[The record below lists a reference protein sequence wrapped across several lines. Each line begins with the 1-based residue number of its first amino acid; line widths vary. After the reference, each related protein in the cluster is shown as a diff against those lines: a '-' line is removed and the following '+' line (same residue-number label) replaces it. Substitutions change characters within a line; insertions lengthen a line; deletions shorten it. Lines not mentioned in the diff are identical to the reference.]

1 MGSRLSE
8 EITRKLSTLASSLP
22 VGSISR
28 ETDDDGGGDDAGSRA
43 LVRAAISL
51 MKRMHWKEANAI
63 VADEK
68 FGRRLSDAARAEDIC
83 IVESF
88 DLSERWAFYFVSF

>member
-1 MGSRLSE
+1 MGSSLAE

-22 VGSISR
+22 IGSISR
-28 ETDDDGGGDDAGSRA
+28 ETYDEGGDDAGSRA

-63 VADEK
+63 AADEK